1 MTSYKIVNYTLLYTL
16 PMQEIQPR
24 PNILNYNRSIS
35 FIHFKKIQPI
45 QQSKQERLPKSNAML
60 EFHLVPELVEEVG
73 CLERHVLF
81 RSHFQVF
88 HIE

>member
-1 MTSYKIVNYTLLYTL
+1 MTSYKIVNYTLLHTL

-35 FIHFKKIQPI
+35 FIHFKKIESIKQP
-45 QQSKQERLPKSNAML
+45 KQKRLPKSNAML
-60 EFHLVPELVEEVG
+60 KFHLVAELVEEVG
-73 CLERHVLF
+73 RLERYVLF